1 MSYGEV
7 ITDQLN
13 IAHRISTNEINEP
26 SNTNG
31 MDKNRGMSDLVKLRS
46 LTSDHKLE
54 GEHIIPTSS
63 NI

>member
-31 MDKNRGMSDLVKLRS
+31 MNKNRGIYPKKQILDRS
-46 LTSDHKLE
+46 S
-54 GEHIIPTSS
+54 GERGRE
-63 NI
+63 